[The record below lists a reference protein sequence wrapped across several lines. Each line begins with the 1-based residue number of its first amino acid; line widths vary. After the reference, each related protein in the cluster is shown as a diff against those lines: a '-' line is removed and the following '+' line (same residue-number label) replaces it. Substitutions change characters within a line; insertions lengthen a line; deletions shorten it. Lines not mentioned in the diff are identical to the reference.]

1 MEVEL
6 AAVTREDLLEAKEE
20 ADTLL
25 KEWSHL
31 EGVVAVHWYG
41 KCVILS
47 LNRLKTS
54 NIFIFR
60 DPMVTPRF
68 SGLEIGSY
76 QGFEDC
82 KLNMK
87 ML

>member
-47 LNRLKTS
+47 LN
-54 NIFIFR
+54 
-60 DPMVTPRF
+60 
-68 SGLEIGSY
+68 
-76 QGFEDC
+76 
-82 KLNMK
+82 
-87 ML
+87 